1 MDQVA
6 NYLFQIGFSFSIF
19 ILISLG
25 LAVIFGMMR
34 VINLAQGE
42 FLMLG
47 AYFCTLCSHAGI
59 NLWLSFILSAL
70 AVGVFGIIVERFIIQ
85 WLYGRIIDTLLATWG
100 LSLLLVGGVTTIFG
114 PQTESVAA
122 PLGNV
127 QVGAFGFPIYGL
139 VMMAIAVALL
149 GAVYAFWRF
158 TRYGL
163 IMRGT
168 MQNPTI
174 SAALGVNRSL
184 VYMLTFAFGSALT
197 GLAGAVLSPI
207 VGAYPT
213 LGIVYVAKAFITV
226 ITGGHLPLIGTVS
239 ASGLFSTI
247 DGIVATISSSVIGE
261 MTVLFVAIILLR
273 LLPLGIT
280 GRMTRGV

>member
-1 MDQVA
+1 
-6 NYLFQIGFSFSIF
+6 
-19 ILISLG
+19 
-25 LAVIFGMMR
+25 MMR

-47 AYFCTLCSHAGI
+47 AYFCTLCTHFGI

-70 AVGVFGIIVERFIIQ
+70 AVGVFGIIVERLVIQ

-163 IMRGT
+163 IVRGT

-197 GLAGAVLSPI
+197 GLAGAVLAPI

-213 LGIVYVAKAFITV
+213 LGIVYIAKAFITV
-226 ITGGHLPLIGTVS
+226 IAGGHLPLIGTVS

-247 DGIVATISSSVIGE
+247 DGIVATVSSSVIGE

>member
-47 AYFCTLCSHAGI
+47 AYFCTLCTAAGI
-59 NLWLSFILSAL
+59 NLWVSLFLAAA
-70 AVGVFGIIVERFIIQ
+70 AVGVFGIIVERLVIQ

-127 QVGAFGFPIYGL
+127 QVGTFGLPLYGL
-139 VMMAIAVALL
+139 VMIGIAVAVLA
-149 GAVYAFWRF
+149 GVYAFWRF
-158 TRYGL
+158 TKYGL
-163 IMRGT
+163 IVRGT
-168 MQNPTI
+168 MQNPNI
-174 SAALGVNRSL
+174 SSALGVNRSL
-184 VYMLTFAFGSALT
+184 VYMLTFGFGSALT
-197 GLAGAVLSPI
+197 GFAGAVLVPI

-213 LGIVYVAKAFITV
+213 LGVAYIAKAFITV
-226 ITGGHLPLIGTVS
+226 ISGGHLPLVGTTT

-247 DGIVATISSSVIGE
+247 DGVVATLTSSVIGE